1 MTAKFEV
8 MVIEYLTFTVDPAGL
23 DTWLAA
29 DEQIWSRFLE
39 RRPGFIGKQVWVER
53 GRPHE
58 VHAVITWADEGSWHA
73 IAQSEI
79 DALDADMGAL
89 LRIPACR
96 TFDVIR
102 HG

>member
-1 MTAKFEV
+1 

-23 DTWLAA
+23 DAWLAA